1 MNQFSSQWKR
11 RALSGAWKLLLILA
25 GNTLYALAVALF
37 VLPTGL
43 ITGGTTGL
51 GLVAQN
57 YLHIPLSAFVA
68 VFNPAMFFV
77 GSGEIHSPTHRGA
90 VFSGGSTATTAPSS
104 ATSSGSLTS

>member
-1 MNQFSSQWKR
+1 MAN
-11 RALSGAWKLLLILA
+11 AAWKLLLVLA
-25 GNTLYALAVALF
+25 GNTLYSLGVALF

-68 VFNPAMFFV
+68 VFNLAMFLL
-77 GSGEIHSPTHRGA
+77 GLA
-90 VFSGGSTATTAPSS
+90 VLGRKMKV
-104 ATSSGSLTS
+104 TSRQTWPRRMW